1 MPDEK
6 VLRAKAREVVLAG
19 KPDAPTARGPGRGS
33 ITRARYVEHVSSRIR
48 LSSRFSSPTTALRLE
63 LSSSIFTSAASR
75 RGSSSATGMSART
88 ASPMEQE
95 SLRLFI
101 RRKIQNGRLPH
112 AGIRRIWSSPSDG
125 QTCDACDATLAKEQL
140 LMEGI
145 TLGLGRRRFQ
155 FHVRCFQIWDHE
167 RRAA

>member
-1 MPDEK
+1 MPEAK
-6 VLRAKAREVVLAG
+6 ILRAKAREVVLAG

-33 ITRARYVEHVSSRIR
+33 ITPARHVDHVSSRIR
-48 LSSRFSSPTTALRLE
+48 LSPRFSSPTTALRLE
-63 LSSSIFTSAASR
+63 LSGSIFTSAASR
-75 RGSSSATGMSART
+75 HGSSSATGMAAST
-88 ASPMEQE
+88 ASSMEQE

-101 RRKIQNGRLPH
+101 RRKIQNGRLSH

-125 QTCDACDATLAKEQL
+125 QTCDACDAPLAKKQL

-145 TLGLGRRRFQ
+145 TLGLGRRRFR
-155 FHVRCFQIWDHE
+155 FHARCFQIRDHE

>member
-1 MPDEK
+1 MPDEN
-6 VLRAKAREVVLAG
+6 VLGAKSREVVLAG
-19 KPDAPTARGPGRGS
+19 KLPSRPPDRTWAGPGIGNS
-33 ITRARYVEHVSSRIR
+33 STICGARIKQDQVEFEIQFAHDGAAAGV
-48 LSSRFSSPTTALRLE
+48 E
-63 LSSSIFTSAASR
+63 ASR
-75 RGSSSATGMSART
+75 RGSSSATGMSARAT
-88 ASPMEQE
+88 RPMEQE

-101 RRKIQNGRLPH
+101 RRKIQNGRLSH

-125 QTCDACDATLAKEQL
+125 QTCDACDVTLAKEQL

>member
-6 VLRAKAREVVLAG
+6 VLGAKSREVVLAG
-19 KPDAPTARGPGRGS
+19 KLPSRRPDAAG
-33 ITRARYVEHVSSRIR
+33 VE
-48 LSSRFSSPTTALRLE
+48 RFHLP
-63 LSSSIFTSAASR
+63 SAASR

-88 ASPMEQE
+88 TSPMEQE
-95 SLRLFI
+95 SLRLLI
-101 RRKIQNGRLPH
+101 RRKIQNGRLSH
-112 AGIRRIWSSPSDG
+112 AGMRRIWSSPSDG
-125 QTCDACDATLAKEQL
+125 QTCDACDVTLAKEQL

>member
-1 MPDEK
+1 M
-6 VLRAKAREVVLAG
+6 A
-19 KPDAPTARGPGRGS
+19 
-33 ITRARYVEHVSSRIR
+33 
-48 LSSRFSSPTTALRLE
+48 
-63 LSSSIFTSAASR
+63 
-75 RGSSSATGMSART
+75 ART
-88 ASPMEQE
+88 ASSMEQE

-101 RRKIQNGRLPH
+101 RRKIQNVRLSH

-125 QTCDACDATLAKEQL
+125 QMCDACDATLAKKQL

-155 FHVRCFQIWDHE
+155 FHARCFQIWDHE

>member
-1 MPDEK
+1 M
-6 VLRAKAREVVLAG
+6 A
-19 KPDAPTARGPGRGS
+19 
-33 ITRARYVEHVSSRIR
+33 
-48 LSSRFSSPTTALRLE
+48 
-63 LSSSIFTSAASR
+63 
-75 RGSSSATGMSART
+75 ART
-88 ASPMEQE
+88 ASSMDQE

-101 RRKIQNGRLPH
+101 RRKIQNGRLSH

-125 QTCDACDATLAKEQL
+125 QTCDACDAALAKKQL

-167 RRAA
+167 RHAA